1 MTLPAFGLRYTVFAD
16 DAADAWPAVRRAA
29 LRAEADGFRTFWL
42 MDHFMAMVA
51 HGSQAMDPFLDAWTT
66 LPAIAEATTTLR
78 LGVLVSPVGYRN
90 PTLLARQAATLDV
103 ISGGRLEFGFGAG
116 GFRPEYEQYG
126 FDFPPLPSTRIAQME
141 EALRLIIDLWTKPR
155 TTFKGETFHAEDAI
169 LEPKP
174 VQRPHPPILIG
185 GVGEK
190 LVLRAIARFGAACNL
205 FGPPPEFRRVRG
217 VLRGH
222 CEAVGRDES
231 TIRRTTYDLV
241 LCAPTDAEVRA
252 KADRL
257 GLVREP
263 WKVLVGTP
271 SQLRD
276 LVGRYAEEGADELLV
291 EVFRNDPESYE
302 LFVGEVMSAFRPRLP
317 PSSD

>member
-1 MTLPAFGLRYTVFAD
+1 MSDPAFGLRYTVFAED
-16 DAADAWPAVRRAA
+16 PGEAWPVVRQAA
-29 LRAEADGFRTFWL
+29 LRAEADGFRSFWL
-42 MDHFMAMVA
+42 MDHFIAMVS

-66 LPAIAEATTTLR
+66 LPALAEATTTLR

-126 FDFPPLPSTRIAQME
+126 YDFPPLPSTRIAQME
-141 EALRLIIDLWTKPR
+141 EALRLMIDLWTKQR
-155 TTFKGETFHAEDAI
+155 TTFHGESFHSVDAI

-174 VQRPHPPILIG
+174 IQRPHPPILIG

-205 FGPPPEFRRVRG
+205 FGPPAEFRRVRD

-231 TIRRTTYDLV
+231 TLRRTTYDLV
-241 LCAPTDAEVRA
+241 LCAPTDAQVRA

-257 GLVREP
+257 GLVQEP

-276 LVGRYAEEGADELLV
+276 LVAGYAEEGADELLV
-291 EVFRNDPESYE
+291 EVFRDDPESYD
-302 LFVGEVMSAFRPRLP
+302 LFVSEVMSAFRPAAAP
-317 PSSD
+317 AV